1 MSENYFTRPER
12 PFLLLTEDVDGN
24 ISYHWL
30 ETEIELLEVMN
41 ELQENG
47 DIVLDA
53 LEIGSSRDIEIPPVY
68 LADDF
73 IKEIK
78 DAYKTAKEK
87 GFDSIVLVIDTNMD
101 KTYYINDTEDGFQC
115 DEFDFYFDDLDSIAV
130 ALFEEKMVGT
140 PMEIRIE

>member
-130 ALFEEKMVGT
+130 ALFEEKMVGK
-140 PMEIRIE
+140 PIEVRIE